1 MNHKRGRKRG
11 RVKVCKLGNGARREM
26 ATMCMSEE
34 IWGWSELQG
43 RWDETSQ
50 RERRSGVIK
59 MERKKD
65 ESRMMM
71 I

>member
-1 MNHKRGRKRG
+1 
-11 RVKVCKLGNGARREM
+11 M

-43 RWDETSQ
+43 RWDETNQ
-50 RERRSGVIK
+50 RTRERRSGVIK
-59 MERKKD
+59 MESKKG
-65 ESRMMM
+65 ERRMMIMMM